1 MNDKIIALKN
11 EIFAK
16 KRELAELMIAD
27 INDRIDT
34 DEFFGMQSCKI
45 LEYYKSS
52 FKKFLNEY
60 KKIIAE
66 QNSSF
71 SYYYDLNRDMEK
83 FNEKW
88 LWLYHYIVI
97 KNNQY
102 VLDYTKI
109 MVTIK
114 NTLFTEKLQ
123 IDKNIRLWIGEY
135 QDAGFYINTKNGS
148 LEGICIGDKDV
159 IKVRIF
165 PPSSPDLLNYEFTTD
180 YIKDF
185 FL

>member
-11 EIFAK
+11 EISAK
-16 KRELAELMIAD
+16 KRELAQLMIAD

-34 DEFFGMQSCKI
+34 DKFFGMQSCKI
-45 LEYYKSS
+45 FEHYKSS
-52 FKKFLNEY
+52 FKKFISEY
-60 KKIIAE
+60 KKIIDE
-66 QNSSF
+66 QNNSS
-71 SYYYDLNRDMEK
+71 SSYYDLNHDMDK

-88 LWLYHYIVI
+88 LWLYHYVI
-97 KNNQY
+97 IRNNQY
-102 VLDYTKI
+102 ILDFDAIMSAVNKI
-109 MVTIK
+109 
-114 NTLFTEKLQ
+114 FFDEKVQ
-123 IDKNIRLWIGEY
+123 IDKNIRLWVGKI

-165 PPSSPDLLNYEFTTD
+165 PPSSPCLLNYEFTTD